1 MAPLTKARI
10 AQLSG
15 DGIGPEVMAATRQ
28 VLERAATLYGLQLQ
42 FTECEVGGVAINT
55 QGKALPSATLKC
67 CEECDAILFGSV
79 GGPQWEHLPPEQQPE
94 RAALLPL
101 RRHFKLFANL
111 RPTQLFSSL
120 RHHSAVRLERY
131 SAEVDFLIVREL
143 TGGIY
148 FAQPKMRDAQV
159 ASDTMRYTTEEIGRI
174 AHFAFQAAQR
184 RRQRVTSVDKAN
196 VLTSMCLWR
205 DTVREI
211 AQHYPE
217 VELHNL
223 YVDNAAMQLIL
234 DPTQFDVVLCPNM
247 FGDILS
253 DEAAALA
260 GSLGLQPSASL
271 GRPIGEG
278 SQGQRYFGL
287 YEPAG
292 GSAPDIA
299 GEDRA
304 NPIAQILSGALL
316 LAYSMQ
322 QHQASRA
329 IFRAVEQVIA
339 EGYRTADIV
348 EESSTLVGTAEC
360 GRLVANALLVG

>member
-1 MAPLTKARI
+1 MVPLTKASI

-28 VLERAATLYGLQLQ
+28 VLETAATRFGLQLQ
-42 FTECEVGGVAINT
+42 FTECEVGGAAIDT
-55 QGKALPSATLKC
+55 QGKALPSATLKY
-67 CEECDAILFGSV
+67 CEESDAILFGSV
-79 GGPQWEHLPPEQQPE
+79 GGPKWEHLPPEQQPE

-101 RRHFKLFANL
+101 RRHFGLFANL
-111 RPTQLFSSL
+111 RPTLLFSSL
-120 RHHSAVRLERY
+120 RPHSAIRLPHT
-131 SAEVDFLIVREL
+131 AEIDLLIVREL

-148 FAQPKMRDAQV
+148 FAQPKIREAQ
-159 ASDTMRYTTEEIGRI
+159 AALDTMRYTTEEISRI

-196 VLTSMCLWR
+196 VLASMGLWR
-205 DTVREI
+205 DTVQEV
-211 AQHYPE
+211 AQRYPE
-217 VELHNL
+217 VELRHL

-253 DEAAALA
+253 DEAAALG

-271 GRPIGEG
+271 GRPIGEEN
-278 SQGQRYFGL
+278 QGQRYFGL

-316 LAYSMQ
+316 LDYSMQ
-322 QHQASRA
+322 QYEASRA
-329 IFRAVEQVIA
+329 IFMAVEQVIA
-339 EGYRTADIV
+339 AGYRTADIA
-348 EESSTLVGTAEC
+348 EEGSTLVGTAEC
-360 GRLVANALLVG
+360 GRLVANALRIS